1 MLQRGKYN
9 GEGDGNKSYNDI
21 LTENLAENEVTRN
34 GNGLS
39 VVRNKRIRKKKSVLE
54 VSREI
59 KANSLPWFRA
69 GHPER

>member
-1 MLQRGKYN
+1 MGVTCVIKWKKMRKRCRSLVLQRGKCN

-39 VVRNKRIRKKKSVLE
+39 VVRNKRIREKKSE
-54 VSREI
+54 
-59 KANSLPWFRA
+59 
-69 GHPER
+69 

>member
-1 MLQRGKYN
+1 MLQRSKCN
-9 GEGDGNKSYNDI
+9 GEGNGNKSYNDI

-39 VVRNKRIRKKKSVLE
+39 VVRNKRIREKKSVLE
-54 VSREI
+54 ESREI

-69 GHPER
+69 GHQER